1 MKVSDLVWKFV
12 SITSYNYHLALQI
25 AVQLTMVQISTESSQ
40 KYTNFGMWKTGSAKC
55 FSQTMEKV
63 PFRFRIRKTEN
74 GKRKREK
81 NGFAN
86 SQIWGVWRFFN
97 QPFYDF

>member
-12 SITSYNYHLALQI
+12 SITYNYHLALQI

-55 FSQTMEKV
+55 FSQTLQKV
-63 PFRFRIRKTEN
+63 PFRFRKQSHWLALIPQTS
-74 GKRKREK
+74 GPD
-81 NGFAN
+81 A
-86 SQIWGVWRFFN
+86 
-97 QPFYDF
+97 

>member
-12 SITSYNYHLALQI
+12 SITYNYHLALQT
-25 AVQLTMVQISTESSQ
+25 AVQLTMEQISTEFSQ

-55 FSQTMEKV
+55 FSQTLQKV
-63 PFRFRIRKTEN
+63 PFRFRIWKTEN
-74 GKRKREK
+74 GKRKMKK

-86 SQIWGVWRFFN
+86 TQNENSGLN
-97 QPFYDF
+97 LP